1 MAPADEENKGS
12 RVASRQQAEVF
23 QASSFGLAEGVPTV
37 PLQMKCEH
45 CTRKVGAASGG
56 TGGESQDRTDLAA
69 GRARPR
75 APSFLSCQSL
85 VAVTCLPGTDR
96 AASWLRA
103 TAGGCTAGLAVGS
116 VLHLS
121 PGTLAP
127 WKSRLNAVIRNAL
140 MTLILKQG
148 QEAGGSL

>member
-1 MAPADEENKGS
+1 MAHLVSTLSLVYHRPGGVAPADEDNKGS
-12 RVASRQQAEVF
+12 RVASRRQAAVF
-23 QASSFGLAEGVPTV
+23 QASSFGLAEGVGLPPV

-56 TGGESQDRTDLAA
+56 TGGESQDRADRAA

-121 PGTLAP
+121 PEVKA
-127 WKSRLNAVIRNAL
+127 
-140 MTLILKQG
+140 
-148 QEAGGSL
+148 